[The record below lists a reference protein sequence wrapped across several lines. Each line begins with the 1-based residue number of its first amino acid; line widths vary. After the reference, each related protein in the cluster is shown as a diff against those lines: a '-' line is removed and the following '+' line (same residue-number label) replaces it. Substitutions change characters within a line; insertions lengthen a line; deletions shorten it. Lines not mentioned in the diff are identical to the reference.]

1 MKLMKSL
8 ILAIGIILFNH
19 SNSLSQSF
27 NQHSLSL
34 NLGNHFGLSNGGQ
47 LKAKTI
53 GLNHFNFGYR
63 YMHNNKIGWKSTIA
77 YDNFSFNHQE
87 NNTNYFRFSIEPT
100 INLREL
106 LGLSEFTEKFGALAH
121 FGIGLS
127 SMWSKNMIGSKP
139 AKLLFFNSGT
149 YDNMLHFI
157 YGFTPTYK
165 LNNKFTLTADISHI
179 THLRQNIYFDFLS
192 LIQDKSRV
200 RGGLFNFAVG
210 VTMSLGP
217 RKHYADWYTFP
228 TLIDKD
234 LEKINLL
241 EIQIEQLEMKLEDFD
256 FDGVSNYLD
265 DEPNTPKGN
274 QVDARGV
281 TISKLGVEI
290 EKEKSELDSIRINNS
305 QPNKTVDNQNKVNND
320 TQKPDKDKDG
330 VPDEY
335 DMCPDVVGTFKGC
348 PDADGDKIPDI
359 IDDCPNIKG
368 FSNYRGCPD
377 DKQKSININEPKKEN
392 EHNQETIEENIELK
406 SFSDIF
412 FDAGISILSIN
423 ATKQLDELATYLKN
437 NPKVII
443 EATGFADQS
452 GSRVANEKL
461 SKQRVDVCVN
471 YMVSKGIEKA
481 RFSTS
486 YKIVENK
493 DGVNPL
499 LFGAKN
505 RKVSFYLKNN

>member
-1 MKLMKSL
+1 MKPMKNL
-8 ILAIGIILFNH
+8 FLTIGVLLFNI
-19 SNSLSQSF
+19 SISLSQSF
-27 NQHSLSL
+27 NQHALSL
-34 NLGNHFGLSNGGQ
+34 NVGNHFGFSNSGQ
-47 LKAKTI
+47 FKPKTI
-53 GLNHFNFGYR
+53 GLNHFDFGYR
-63 YMHNNKIGWKSTIA
+63 YMHNNKFGWKTTIA

-121 FGIGLS
+121 FGVGLS
-127 SMWSKNMIGSKP
+127 SMWSKNIIGLNSNN
-139 AKLLFFNSGT
+139 LLFVKSGSF
-149 YDNMLHFI
+149 DNMLHFI
-157 YGFTPTYK
+157 YGITPTYK
-165 LNNKFTLTADISHI
+165 INNKFTINADISQI
-179 THLRQNIYFDFLS
+179 THLKQDVYFDFLS
-192 LIQDKSRV
+192 AIKEKSRA
-200 RGGLFNFAVG
+200 RGGLFNFTVG

-217 RKHYADWYTFP
+217 RKHHADWYTFP

-256 FDGVSNYLD
+256 FDGISNYLD

-281 TISKLGVEI
+281 TISKLGI

-305 QPNKTVDNQNKVNND
+305 QPNKTVDDQNKVNND

-335 DMCPDVVGTFKGC
+335 DMCPDVVGTYKGC

-368 FSNYRGCPD
+368 FSNYRGCPEY
-377 DKQKSININEPKKEN
+377 KQKSIIINESKKEN
-392 EHNQETIEENIELK
+392 EQKQETIEENFELK

-412 FDAGISILSIN
+412 FDAGISMLSID
-423 ATKQLDELATYLKN
+423 ATRQLDELVTYLKN
-437 NPKVII
+437 NPKVVI

-452 GSRVANEKL
+452 GSKVANEKL
-461 SKQRVDVCVN
+461 SKQRVDECVN

-505 RKVSFYLKNN
+505 RKVSFYLKK

>member
-1 MKLMKSL
+1 MKLMKTL
-8 ILAIGIILFNH
+8 ILAIGFILFNL

-34 NLGNHFGLSNGGQ
+34 NLGNHFGISNSGQ
-47 LKAKTI
+47 LKVKTL
-53 GLNHFNFGYR
+53 GLNHLDFGYR

-77 YDNFSFNHQE
+77 YDNFSFNDQE
-87 NNTNYFRFSIEPT
+87 NNTTYFRLSIEPT

-106 LGLSEFTEKFGALAH
+106 LGLSEFTDKFGALAH
-121 FGIGLS
+121 FGVGLS
-127 SMWSKNMIGSKP
+127 SMWSKNIIGLNSNN
-139 AKLLFFNSGT
+139 LLFVKSGSF
-149 YDNMLHFI
+149 DNMLHFI
-157 YGFTPTYK
+157 YGITPTYK
-165 LNNKFTLTADISHI
+165 INNKFTINADISQI
-179 THLRQNIYFDFLS
+179 THLKQDVYFDFLS
-192 LIQDKSRV
+192 AIKEKSRA
-200 RGGLFNFAVG
+200 RGGLFNFTVG

-217 RKHYADWYTFP
+217 RKHHADWYTFP

-281 TISKLGVEI
+281 TISKLGIEI
-290 EKEKSELDSIRINNS
+290 EKSELDSIRINNS

-335 DMCPDVVGTFKGC
+335 DMCPDVVGTYKGC

-377 DKQKSININEPKKEN
+377 DKQKSIIINESKKEN
-392 EHNQETIEENIELK
+392 EQKQETIEENFELK

-412 FDAGISILSIN
+412 FDAGISMLSID
-423 ATKQLDELATYLKN
+423 ATRQLDELITYLKN
-437 NPKVII
+437 NPKVVI

-461 SKQRVDVCVN
+461 SKQRVDECVS

-505 RKVSFYLKNN
+505 RKVSFYLKK

>member
-1 MKLMKSL
+1 MKLMKNL
-8 ILAIGIILFNH
+8 ILTLGIILFNL

-27 NQHSLSL
+27 NQHALSI
-34 NLGNHFGLSNGGQ
+34 NLGNHFGLSNSG
-47 LKAKTI
+47 LSKAKTI
-53 GLNHFNFGYR
+53 GINHFNFGYR
-63 YMHNNKIGWKSTIA
+63 YMHNNKFGWKTTIA
-77 YDNFSFNHQE
+77 YDNFSFKSQE
-87 NNTNYFRFSIEPT
+87 NNTTYFRFSIEPT

-106 LGLSEFTEKFGALAH
+106 LGLSEFTENFGALAH

-127 SMWSKNMIGSKP
+127 SMWSNNVIGLNPNNLLFIKSGSFDNMI
-139 AKLLFFNSGT
+139 
-149 YDNMLHFI
+149 HFV
-157 YGFTPTYK
+157 YGITPTYRV
-165 LNNKFTLTADISHI
+165 NNKFTINADISQI
-179 THLRQNIYFDFLS
+179 THLKQDVYFDFKQE
-192 LIQDKSRV
+192 IKDASRA
-200 RGGLFNFAVG
+200 RGGLFNFTVG

-217 RKHYADWYTFP
+217 RKHHADWYTFP

-256 FDGVSNYLD
+256 NDGVSNYLD

-281 TISKLGVEI
+281 TISKLGIEI
-290 EKEKSELDSIRINNS
+290 EKEKTELDSIRINNS
-305 QPNKTVDNQNKVNND
+305 QPNKLINNQNEVNKD

-368 FSNYRGCPD
+368 ISIYRGCPD
-377 DKQKSININEPKKEN
+377 DKRKTINLTEPKIEN
-392 EHNQETIEENIELK
+392 EQEKEVIEENTELK
-406 SFSDIF
+406 SFSEIF
-412 FDAGISILSIN
+412 FDAGISMLSIN
-423 ATKQLDELATYLKN
+423 ATKQLDELITYLKN
-437 NPKVII
+437 NPKVVI

-461 SKQRVDVCVN
+461 SKQRVDECVN

-481 RFSTS
+481 RFSIS

-493 DGVNPL
+493 DGVNPF

-505 RKVSFYLKNN
+505 RKVSFYLKK

>member
-1 MKLMKSL
+1 MKVMKNLFL
-8 ILAIGIILFNH
+8 IVGIIIFDL
-19 SNSLSQSF
+19 SIALSQGF
-27 NQHSLSL
+27 NQHSISL
-34 NLGNHFGLSNGGQ
+34 NLGNHFGISNVGQ

-53 GLNHFNFGYR
+53 GFNHFDFNYR
-63 YMHNNKIGWKSTIA
+63 FMHSNKFGWKSTIS
-77 YDNFSFNHQE
+77 YDNFSFKNQE
-87 NNTNYFRFSIEPT
+87 NNTTYFRFSIEPT

-106 LGLSEFTEKFGALAH
+106 LGLSEFTDKFGALAH
-121 FGIGLS
+121 FGIGIS
-127 SMWSKNMIGSKP
+127 SMWSKNVLGIKQT
-139 AKLLFFNSGT
+139 KLFFINSGT
-149 YDNMLHFI
+149 YDNMLLFT
-157 YGFTPTYK
+157 YGITPTYK
-165 LNNKFTLTADISHI
+165 INNKFTLNLDISRI
-179 THLRQNIYFDFLS
+179 THSRQEIYFDFLS
-192 LIQDKSRV
+192 TIQEKSRV
-200 RGGLFNFAVG
+200 GGGMINFTFGA
-210 VTMSLGP
+210 TMSIGP
-217 RKHYADWYTFP
+217 RKHHADWYTFP

-305 QPNKTVDNQNKVNND
+305 QPNKTVDNKNKVNND

-335 DMCPDVVGTFKGC
+335 DMCPDAVGTFKGC

-368 FSNYRGCPD
+368 FPNFRGCPD
-377 DKQKSININEPKKEN
+377 DKKSMNINDPKKES
-392 EHNQETIEENIELK
+392 EQKYETIEENIEPK

-412 FDAGISILSIN
+412 FDAGISTLSIN
-423 ATKQLDELATYLKN
+423 AIKQLDELVTYLKN
-437 NPKVII
+437 NPKVIV

-452 GSRVANEKL
+452 GSKVANEKL
-461 SKQRVDVCVN
+461 SKQRVDECVN

-499 LFGAKN
+499 FFGAKN
-505 RKVSFYLKNN
+505 RRVSFYLKNN